1 MKAQESGN
9 VLEQIVT
16 IEVGLLRLKGELVVP
31 PEAQGIVVF
40 AHCSG
45 SSRYSSRNHYLAHLL
60 RQQEGLA
67 TILIDLLTEEEDA
80 IDQRTQ
86 HLRYDISFLASR
98 LITVTDWLFEN
109 TLTRDLKVGYFGVN
123 RGSGAAF
130 LAALARPMN
139 VGAIVCRSGYT
150 DLVIESLGYVQTPTL
165 LIVGGNDCAIIAM
178 NEDAIAEIPTQH
190 KQLEIIP
197 EASHKFSEPGAME
210 EVGRLASQW
219 FKYYL
224 SPVEEKELHLHAMS
238 LLIDN

>member
-1 MKAQESGN
+1 MNNKQSWN
-9 VLEQIVT
+9 ILEQIVS
-16 IEVGLLRLKGELVVP
+16 IELGMLRLKGELVVP
-31 PEAQGIVVF
+31 PEAKGIVVF

-45 SSRYSSRNHYLAHLL
+45 SSRYSTRNHYLAHLL

-86 HLRYDISFLASR
+86 HFRHDIKFLAAR

-109 TLTRDLKVGYFGVN
+109 PVTRDLKVGYFGVN
-123 RGSGAAF
+123 RGSGAVF

-150 DLVIESLGYVQTPTL
+150 DLVSESLCYIQSPTL

-197 EASHKFSEPGAME
+197 EASHKFSEPGAIE

-224 SPVEEKELHLHAMS
+224 SPIEQRELHLHAMS
-238 LLIDN
+238 LSE

>member
-1 MKAQESGN
+1 MNNKQSWN

-16 IEVGLLRLKGELVVP
+16 IELGLLRIKGELVVP
-31 PEAQGIVVF
+31 PDAKGIVVF

-45 SSRYSSRNHYLAHLL
+45 SSRYSTRNHYLAHLM
-60 RQQEGLA
+60 REQEGLA

-86 HLRYDISFLASR
+86 HFRYDIGFLSSR

-109 TLTRDLKVGYFGVN
+109 PITRHLKIGYFGVD
-123 RGSGAAF
+123 RASGAVF

-139 VGAIVCRSGYT
+139 VGAIVCRSGYI
-150 DLVIESLGYVQTPTL
+150 DLVSESLTYVQIPTL

-197 EASHKFSEPGAME
+197 EASHKFSEPGSIE
-210 EVGRLASQW
+210 EVARLASQW
-219 FKYYL
+219 FKHYL

-238 LLIDN
+238 TR

>member
-1 MKAQESGN
+1 MNDKQSWN

-16 IEVGLLRLKGELVVP
+16 VELGLLRLKGELVVP
-31 PEAQGIVVF
+31 PDAEGIVVF

-45 SSRYSSRNHYLAHLL
+45 SSRYSTRNHYLAHLL
-60 RQQEGLA
+60 RQQQGLA
-67 TILIDLLTEEEDA
+67 TLLINLLTEEEDV

-86 HLRYDISFLASR
+86 HFRYDINFLASR

-109 TLTRDLKVGYFGVN
+109 PITRHLKVGYFGVN
-123 RGSGAAF
+123 RSSGAVF
-130 LAALARPMN
+130 LAALARPMT

-150 DLVIESLGYVQTPTL
+150 DLVGESLSYVQAPTL

-178 NEDAIAEIPTQH
+178 NEDALAQIPTQN

-197 EASHKFSEPGAME
+197 GASHQFSEPGAME
-210 EVGRLASQW
+210 EGGRLASQW

-224 SPVEEKELHLHAMS
+224 APIKEKELHLHAMS
-238 LLIDN
+238 L